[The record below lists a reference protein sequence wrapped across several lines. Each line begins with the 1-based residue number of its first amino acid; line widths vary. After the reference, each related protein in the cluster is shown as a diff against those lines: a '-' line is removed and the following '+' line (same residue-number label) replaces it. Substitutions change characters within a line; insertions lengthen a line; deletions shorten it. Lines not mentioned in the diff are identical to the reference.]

1 MPLHKFEDEVFYG
14 LGRPTLG
21 MQDILHDDE
30 TSPRKF
36 TRTASFSLSPEM
48 YQAAQEI
55 VGHPNL
61 PFAGNMSAMHRH
73 ALGNFLETVELF
85 LQEDSKTIFRGLMRQ
100 QRRLTRERLIVTIE
114 DSIEQQV
121 DILRFWTAKAKWP
134 EVVRTMSA
142 FIAEVRDY
150 PVVAWREHAASMW
163 LRNAG
168 LRDLL
173 KVWGATMKEDS
184 SEEWQGVE
192 RVYKEFEAMTGA

>member
-1 MPLHKFEDEVFYG
+1 MGKFDEEVFYG
-14 LGRPTLG
+14 LGRPVLG

-73 ALGNFLETVELF
+73 ALGSFLETVELF
-85 LQEDSKTIFRGLMRQ
+85 LQEDSRTIFRSLMKQ

-134 EVVRTMSA
+134 EVVRTMQA
-142 FIAEVRDY
+142 FLGEIEEY
-150 PVVAWREHAASMW
+150 PVAAWREHAASMW

-168 LRDLL
+168 LRELL
-173 KVWGATMKEDS
+173 KVWSGTLKEDS
-184 SEEWQGVE
+184 LADWQAVEAVYKKVE
-192 RVYKEFEAMTGA
+192 RITGD